1 MELTVTVHL
10 RDSEHVG
17 RTEVVKIREDGIK
30 GLTDDVPTA
39 MLPTL
44 SKHWES
50 LGWAVVDERSADRR
64 Q

>member
-1 MELTVTVHL
+1 MELKVTVHL
-10 RDSEHVG
+10 RDSAQVG
-17 RTEVVKIREDGIK
+17 RTEVVKIREDGVK
-30 GLTDDVPTA
+30 GLKDDVPTA

-50 LGWAVVDERSADRR
+50 LGWAVVDERTADHR